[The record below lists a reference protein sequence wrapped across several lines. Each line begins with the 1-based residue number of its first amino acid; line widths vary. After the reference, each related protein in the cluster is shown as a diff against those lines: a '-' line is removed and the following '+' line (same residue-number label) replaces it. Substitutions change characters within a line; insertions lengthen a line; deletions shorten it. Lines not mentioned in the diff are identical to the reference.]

1 MKNESSISKGKC
13 ERHEELLDYL
23 YEEMSSQ
30 QAAAYAQH
38 LDACALCTTE
48 LQGLQRL
55 RTDLR
60 AWDVIASPALE
71 IVIPRSPWQALKE
84 CFALFPLWGRGAF
97 ALSAAAA
104 TLLMA
109 FGAFSLMRGTVAPVT
124 VAIAPVTPTITQT
137 VALTPEI
144 KAQVEAQVAAAVAQ
158 ALQQERQTLR
168 AQLAAFEVRNT
179 EQQIRVQAVA
189 RQLRTLQTRHDALLA
204 EQQPSLRR
212 LMADYGDAGNER

>member
-1 MKNESSISKGKC
+1 MKTESSISKGKC

-30 QAAAYAQH
+30 QTAAFAQH
-38 LDACALCTTE
+38 LDACVTCTTE

-60 AWDVIASPALE
+60 AWDVIAAPALE

-109 FGAFSLMRGTVAPVT
+109 FGAF
-124 VAIAPVTPTITQT
+124 
-137 VALTPEI
+137 
-144 KAQVEAQVAAAVAQ
+144 
-158 ALQQERQTLR
+158 
-168 AQLAAFEVRNT
+168 
-179 EQQIRVQAVA
+179 
-189 RQLRTLQTRHDALLA
+189 
-204 EQQPSLRR
+204 
-212 LMADYGDAGNER
+212 